1 MSQMPL
7 ARAATALVAL
17 CLAHLLVAATPAT
30 PAAAPRPA
38 AAQAAPAQAGW
49 DLRDL
54 YPTDAAW
61 NDAYAR
67 LKTQIA
73 GLSSLKGT
81 LGSGAP
87 ALRDALM
94 KISDVS
100 RDYLRLAVYASL
112 NADIDVRVASKQ
124 ERNQQIQALGTSLQE
139 QTSWLNPEILAIG
152 ADKVRGFIAAD
163 EVLKKR
169 FDFQLDNV
177 LRAAPHTLSAEGEG
191 VLAAA
196 GNVLAQPDTL
206 HTVFANGELPL
217 PTITLHDGTR
227 VKLQETNYEK
237 YRQVSNRADRKM
249 VFDSFWSSWKKFE
262 GTFGNMQTT
271 QVMGDVFRAKARH
284 FDSALD
290 SALFPDN
297 MPSSVYKRLVA
308 ETNAGLPT
316 LHRYLKL
323 RKRVLGISDD
333 LRYYDNYPPLF
344 PLAKAPTFSVED
356 AKRITLE
363 ALAPLGED
371 YLNTLRKG
379 FAGQWMSVYPAQG
392 KRSGAYM
399 NGSAYDVHPYLLLNH
414 NSDFQSLSTFAH
426 EWGHA
431 VHTLL
436 ADRAQPFDKSNYP
449 TFTAESASI
458 GNEMLLSDYMVAH
471 AKNRAEKL
479 YYLGAAVES
488 IRQTFFRQVMFAEFE
503 LAIHEEVEQ
512 GRALSG
518 VRMTEMYCGLL
529 RRYYGEA
536 SGVMKI
542 DPAYCS
548 EWTYVPHFYYN
559 FYLYQYATSMA
570 GAAWLTAAIEKEG
583 APAREKFLS
592 LLSAGGS
599 DYPYELYKRAG
610 LDMAQPTAYQA
621 LIARMNKLLDEIEAL
636 EKQGGS

>member
-1 MSQMPL
+1 MSPMPL
-7 ARAATALVAL
+7 ARAGTALVAL
-17 CLAHLLVAATPAT
+17 CLSHVLIAATPAT
-30 PAAAPRPA
+30 PATAPKST
-38 AAQAAPAQAGW
+38 AAQSPPAQAGW

-54 YPTDAAW
+54 YATDGAW

-87 ALRDALM
+87 ALRDALV

-112 NADIDVRVASKQ
+112 DADVDVRVARKQ
-124 ERNQQIQALGTSLQE
+124 ERNQQTQALRTALQE
-139 QTSWLNPEILAIG
+139 QTSWMDPEILAIG
-152 ADKVRGFIAAD
+152 ADKVRGFIATD

-177 LRAAPHTLSAEGEG
+177 LRAATHTLSAESEG

-217 PTITLHDGTR
+217 PTVTLHDGTR
-227 VKLQETNYEK
+227 AKLNQANYEK
-237 YRQVSNRADRKM
+237 YRQVSNRADRKL
-249 VFDSFWSSWKKFE
+249 VFDNFWSSWKKFE
-262 GTFGNMQTT
+262 GTFGNMLSA
-271 QVMGDVFRAKARH
+271 QVMGDVFRAKTRH

-356 AKRITLE
+356 SKRITLE

-371 YLNTLRKG
+371 YLTALRKG

-426 EWGHA
+426 EWGHG

-436 ADRAQPFDKSNYP
+436 ANRAQPFDKANYP

-518 VRMTEMYCGLL
+518 ARMTEMYCGLL

-548 EWTYVPHFYYN
+548 EWTYIPHFYYN

-610 LDMAQPTAYQA
+610 LDMAEPTAYQA

-636 EKQGGS
+636 EKQGGT

>member
-7 ARAATALVAL
+7 ARVATALVAL
-17 CLAHLLVAATPAT
+17 CLTHVLAAATPAT
-30 PAAAPRPA
+30 PATQPKPA
-38 AAQAAPAQAGW
+38 AAAAPPAQAGW

-54 YPTDAAW
+54 YPTEAAW
-61 NDAYAR
+61 NDSYAR

-73 GLSSLKGT
+73 GLSALKGT
-81 LGSGAP
+81 LGNGAP
-87 ALRDALM
+87 ALRDGLV
-94 KISDVS
+94 KISDAA
-100 RDYLRLAVYASL
+100 REYLRLAVYASL
-112 NADIDVRVASKQ
+112 DADADVRVSPKQ
-124 ERNQQIQALGTSLQE
+124 ERNQQAQALGTTLSE
-139 QTSWLNPEILAIG
+139 QTAWVNPEILAIG
-152 ADKVRGFIAAD
+152 ADKVRAFIAAD

-177 LRAAPHTLSAEGEG
+177 LRAAPHTLSAESEG

-206 HTVFANGELPL
+206 HTVFSNGELPL
-217 PTITLHDGTR
+217 PSVTLHDGTK
-227 VKLQETNYEK
+227 VKLSEANYEK
-237 YRQVSNRADRKM
+237 YRQVSNRADRKL
-249 VFDSFWSSWKKFE
+249 VFDAFWASWKKFE
-262 GTFGNMQTT
+262 GTFGTMLST
-271 QVMGDVFRAKARH
+271 QMMGDVFKAKTRH
-284 FDSALD
+284 FDSSLD

-297 MPSSVYKRLVA
+297 MPSTVYRRLVA

-323 RKRVLGISDD
+323 RKRVLGVTDE

-344 PLAKAPTFSVED
+344 PLARAPTFSVDD

-371 YLNTLRKG
+371 YLSTLRQG

-392 KRSGAYM
+392 KKSGAYM

-414 NSDFQSLSTFAH
+414 NNDFQSVSTFAH

-436 ADRAQPFDKSNYP
+436 AARAQPFDKSNYP

-512 GRALSG
+512 GRPLSG
-518 VRMTEMYCGLL
+518 ARMNDMYCGLL

-636 EKQGGS
+636 EKQGST